1 MSGEKRSSSGAPRG
15 RTPGFGRALSE
26 WARTRLGW
34 EDLARLAEKKGV
46 PIHRHTVFYYLGGM
60 ALFLFLV
67 QVATG
72 ILLLL
77 YYRPSASEAFE
88 SVQYVMAEV
97 PFGWLI
103 RSIHAWGSNLFVGVV
118 FLHLASVF
126 FLKAYRAPREMT
138 WISGAV
144 LLFLTL
150 GFAFSGYLLPWNTLS
165 FFATKVGTD
174 VPAQIPVIGP
184 LLSRILRGG
193 SDVTGA
199 TLSRFYGIH
208 VAILPAMTTLLLG
221 LHLFLVQRHGMS
233 LPPNAERQKEL
244 RRMPFFPDFL
254 LRDTIGW
261 LTAVGILAAL
271 SAFYPWEL
279 GQKADPF
286 APAPSG
292 IRPEW
297 YFLWMFQGLKYLPA
311 KIAGVPGE
319 TLGVLFFGTLAFI
332 LLALPLLDRGAS
344 RGKSSPWWNRLAVV
358 ALLGALIL
366 TILALL
372 PSSGKVGP

>member
-1 MSGEKRSSSGAPRG
+1 MSEQIGSSSGAPETPRRG
-15 RTPGFGRALSE
+15 AGAAVDWLRD
-26 WARTRLGW
+26 RLGW
-34 EDLARLAEKKGV
+34 EDLAHIAAKKEV
-46 PIHRHTVFYYLGGM
+46 PVHRWTAFYYLGGM

-88 SVQYVMAEV
+88 SVQYIMAEV

-103 RSIHAWGSNLFVGVV
+103 RSIHSWGASLFVGVV
-118 FLHLASVF
+118 ALHMVSVF

-138 WISGAV
+138 WITGAF
-144 LLFLTL
+144 LLFLAV
-150 GFAFSGYLLPWNTLS
+150 GFGFSGYLLPWNELS
-165 FFATKVGTD
+165 FFATRVGTD

-208 VAILPAMTTLLLG
+208 VAILPAVTTLLLG
-221 LHLFLVQRHGMS
+221 LHLLLVQKHGMS
-233 LPPNAERQKEL
+233 MPPSVERSGAKGKL
-244 RRMPFFPDFL
+244 RFFPDFL
-254 LRDTIGW
+254 LRDMVGW
-261 LTAVGILAAL
+261 LVAVGLLAAL
-271 SAFYPWEL
+271 SAFFPWEL
-279 GQKADPF
+279 GKKADPF

-297 YFLWMFQGLKYLPA
+297 YFLWMFQALKYLPA
-311 KIAGVPGE
+311 EIAGLPGE
-319 TLGVLFFGTLAFI
+319 TLGVLLFGLLAAAI
-332 LLALPLLDRGAS
+332 LALPLLDRGAA
-344 RGKSSPWWNRLAVV
+344 RGRPSPWWDRLALLTLAA
-358 ALLGALIL
+358 ALAL
-366 TILALL
+366 TVLALL
-372 PSSGKVGP
+372 PAGGGAP